1 VKDISLLSVGAWA
14 PFDHIFRISAYP
26 SEGETIPLD
35 MDLAAAGTTY
45 FGDCSINV
53 AYVAAVLGT
62 DTALASI
69 VGGDFDGSGYR
80 AHLEKAGINLEGLT
94 ALPDQLCGHNYI
106 FFDPQGRGFCFSHL
120 GAAAK
125 QSALLMPPGLP
136 ARCENIVVSERFSPY
151 TLAALRLAKQGGA
164 RAFLNGM
171 VDTADDLLDDFL
183 ALADVLFINES
194 EFTRLIEK
202 IGREDLLFGHYG
214 LALLF
219 ITMGRRGCRVV
230 SPAGSEVVPITRTD
244 HRVDTT
250 GAGDS
255 FAAGTI
261 SAILRGYSP
270 VIAARVGSTVSSFVI
285 EAWGCQTRVPSWTE
299 TEQRLKENYAGG
311 LNE

>member
-1 VKDISLLSVGAWA
+1 MKDISLLSVGAWA
-14 PFDHIFRISAYP
+14 PFDHIFQISAYP

-62 DTALASI
+62 DTALVSI
-69 VGGDFDGSGYR
+69 VGRDFDGSGYR
-80 AHLEKAGINLEGLT
+80 EHLEKTGINLEGLT
-94 ALPDQLCGHNYI
+94 ILPDQLCGHNYI
-106 FFDPQGRGFCFSHL
+106 FFDSEGKGFCFSHL

-125 QSALLMPPGLP
+125 QSAPLIPPDLP
-136 ARCENIVVSERFSPY
+136 VRCENIVISEQFSPY
-151 TLAALRLAKQGGA
+151 TLMALRMAKQGGA
-164 RAFLNGM
+164 RTFLNGM
-171 VDTADDLLDDFL
+171 VDTANDLLGDFL
-183 ALADVLFINES
+183 DLADVLFINES

-202 IGREDLLFGHYG
+202 IGHEDLLFGHYG
-214 LALLF
+214 LNLLF
-219 ITMGRRGCRVV
+219 ITMGRKGCRVV
-230 SPAGSEVVPITRTD
+230 SPSRSEMVPIAKTD
-244 HRVDTT
+244 RRVDTT

-261 SAILRGYSP
+261 SAILRGYGP

-285 EAWGCQTRVPSWTE
+285 EAWGCQTKVPTWPE
-299 TEQRLKENYAGG
+299 MEQRLKENYAGG